1 MQDSIRQLSDRQ
13 APLAV
18 RFFYE
23 LSPPEVWEGGRKPG
37 PERVRTVVEAVRD
50 QAPGAIQP
58 VVDALADDSD
68 SAGAEA
74 RAAICRDL
82 LQGLSEQP
90 ELKPLVEQAVNKAR
104 EVHMAI
110 DPATGIFLIALLIAS
125 ADIDKDGW
133 HPGAGIARI
142 ISALNP
148 AEMLNRLPAVI
159 KALPAEVISKLLG
172 KSGLA

>member
-1 MQDSIRQLSDRQ
+1 MQDQIQQLSDRQ

-23 LSPPEVWEGGRKPG
+23 LSPPEAWEGGRKPG
-37 PERVRTVVEAVRD
+37 PERVRTVVAALRE
-50 QAPGAIQP
+50 QAPAGIQP
-58 VVDALADDSD
+58 VVEALADDSE
-68 SAGAEA
+68 SAGAQA

-82 LQGLSEQP
+82 LESLSRQP
-90 ELKPLVEQAVNKAR
+90 ELKPFVEQAVIKAR

-110 DPATGIFLIALLIAS
+110 DPVTGIFLIALLIAS
-125 ADIDKDGW
+125 ADVDKDGW

-159 KALPAEVISKLLG
+159 KALPAEVIAKLLG
-172 KSGLA
+172 KAGLA